1 MFRKRQIN
9 LTVSLLVVFL
19 LVAGTASVPRA
30 GETTKVKV
38 SLDWTPNTNHT
49 GLYVAKELGYFAEEN
64 LDVKIV
70 QPAKATT
77 SIQLAAT
84 GKTEFGINTQEYVIM
99 ARSRDVPVVSIGA
112 IIQNNTSGFA
122 VPEGREITSVE
133 DFEGKRYGG
142 WGTELENQLIRSVM
156 KNAGADFSS
165 VEFVNLGMTDFVTA
179 SKQKMADFF
188 WIFRGWEGI
197 HADIE
202 GLDYSYIP
210 LTELS
215 ETFNYY
221 TPIFITGESLIDK
234 NPELVSRFMK
244 AVSRGYEYA
253 AENPEEAG
261 NILLENA
268 TELDREL
275 VMKSQKYLSDKY
287 AEGAERWGIQEKEPW
302 RDFMVWMYKHDLI
315 DKEINA
321 SEAFTNEFLP
331 EPEN

>member
-1 MFRKRQIN
+1 MFRKKLIN
-9 LTVSLLVVFL
+9 PTVFITVVFL
-19 LVAGTASVPRA
+19 LVAGTTSFSRA
-30 GETTKVKV
+30 GEMNQVKV

-49 GLYVAKELGYFAEEN
+49 GLYVAKKLGYFAEEN
-64 LDVKIV
+64 LKVKIV

-77 SIQLAAT
+77 SIQLAAS
-84 GKTEFGINTQEYVIM
+84 GKTEFGINTQEYVTM
-99 ARSRDVPVVSIGA
+99 ARSRGVPVVSIAA

-122 VPEGREITSVE
+122 APKGREITSVE

-202 GLDYSYIP
+202 GLDYNYIP

-221 TPIFITGESLIDK
+221 TPIFITGESLIEKKPD
-234 NPELVSRFMK
+234 LVKGFMK

-253 AENPEEAG
+253 EENPEEAG
-261 NILLENA
+261 KILLESA

-275 VMKSQKYLSDKY
+275 VMKSQKYLSEKY
-287 AEGAERWGIQEKEPW
+287 SEGVESWGIQENEPW
-302 RDFMVWMYKHDLI
+302 WDFMEWMYDHDLI
-315 DKEINA
+315 DNQINV
-321 SEAFTNEFLP
+321 SKAFTNEFLP
-331 EPEN
+331 ESES